1 MEKLKPK
8 HLKWS
13 ITGKKLKFNTTDD
26 ITPTKEIIGQPKAMK
41 AFEFGLSMDS
51 PGYNIFV
58 TGLSGTGKMTTIKT
72 FLDKFAAE
80 KEIPCDLCY
89 VQNFSN
95 KLQPRLIKLKA
106 GKGRI
111 FVSLMERFKKELASS
126 LPNIFESNDYK
137 EGSKKIVSKY
147 SEIEN
152 KLLLEFEKETA
163 KSGFKL
169 VKLEGGA
176 KADIYPLIN
185 NKVYPIDALRNLAAE
200 GKIKEDDLKSILKT
214 REELLDKLQNIYSK
228 IEENQEKLHA
238 ELLKFNKQTV
248 IPVIDKLLSKITA
261 RIGNEIEE
269 YTNDIVNYFENNFY
283 QLLDSI
289 MDGDKENI
297 SQKLEDFSVN
307 LIVDN
312 GNLKGAPIV
321 TEISPSKKNL
331 FGTIDSHISFQKEQV
346 INFMDIRPGSILK
359 ANGGYLVINANDIFQ
374 EGVEAWVKL
383 KRTLKNSLLEIEKAE
398 QSLLHSVSLKPES
411 VPISLK
417 VIILGDE
424 RIYYTL
430 YKMDDEFKKIFK
442 VLSEFSPTID
452 INDKNMED
460 YLKVLKKIIDEENLL
475 LFSRKAMIQVL
486 NESVRLSGD
495 REKFTARFHLVADTM
510 REANFV
516 AKNENSQIVKAEH
529 VENAL
534 KNRTQRYNLFEEEV
548 LEEINKG
555 IIIIDTEGEKIG
567 KINGLSVYD
576 YEFHSFGKPTRI
588 TAQVSLGDRGII
600 NIEREAELSGSIHD
614 KGILILQ
621 GFLQGK
627 YGKDFPIS
635 INASITF
642 EQSYGGVDGDS
653 ASSTEL
659 YVLLSAIGGIPLKQ
673 NIAVTGSINQHGEI
687 QPVGGLNQKIEG
699 FFKVCRER
707 GLTGNQGVIIP
718 HQNIRNLNLCP
729 SVINAVRKGKFHIY
743 AVKSVDEGI
752 EILTG
757 IKAGNIHDP
766 ESVHGIVYKKLKE
779 FADKMKNYN

>member
-1 MEKLKPK
+1 MEKLKAR
-8 HLKWS
+8 HLKWG
-13 ITGKKLKFNTTDD
+13 ITGRKLKFNTTDD
-26 ITPTKEIIGQPKAMK
+26 IKPTKDIIGQPKAMK
-41 AFEFGLSMDS
+41 ALEFGLSMES
-51 PGYNIFV
+51 VGYNIFV

-72 FLDKFAAE
+72 FLDKFAKD
-80 KEIPCDLCY
+80 KETPCDICY

-95 KLQPRLIKLKA
+95 KLQPKVIKLQA
-106 GKGRI
+106 GKGKE
-111 FVSLMERFKKELASS
+111 FVSLMEKFKKELASS
-126 LPNIFESNDYK
+126 LPKIFESNEYK

-152 KLLLEFEKETA
+152 NLLLKFEKETA

-176 KADIYPLIN
+176 KADIYPVIE
-185 NKVYPIDALRNLAAE
+185 NKAYPIDALRKLAAE
-200 GKIKEDDLKSILKT
+200 GKIKEKDLKAILKT

-228 IEENQEKLHA
+228 IEENQEKLHS

-248 IPVIDKLLSKITA
+248 LPVIDKLLAKVVKKI
-261 RIGNEIEE
+261 GKEIED
-269 YTNDIVNYFENNFY
+269 YAKDIKNYFESNFY

-289 MDGDKENI
+289 MDGDKEDL
-297 SQKLEDFSVN
+297 SLKLEDFSVN

-312 GNLKGAPIV
+312 SNLIGAPIV
-321 TEISPSKKNL
+321 TEISPSKQNL
-331 FGTIDSHISFQKEQV
+331 FGTIDSHISFKKEQV
-346 INFMDIRPGSILK
+346 VNFMDIRAGSILK

-374 EGVEAWVKL
+374 EGVDVWIKL

-398 QSLLHSVSLKPES
+398 QSLFHSISIKPE
-411 VPISLK
+411 PIPVSLK

-424 RIYYTL
+424 KIYYTL

-442 VLSEFSPTID
+442 VLSEFSPTIE
-452 INDKNMED
+452 INDKNLND
-460 YLKVLKKIIDEENLL
+460 YLKVLKKIIDEEKLL
-475 LFSRKAMIQVL
+475 PFNREAIVQIL

-510 REANFV
+510 REANFI
-516 AKNENSQIVKAEH
+516 AKSENSQIVKAKH
-529 VENAL
+529 VEQAL
-534 KNRTQRYNLFEEEV
+534 FNRIQRYNLFEEEV

-555 IIIIDTEGEKIG
+555 IIMVDTEGEKIG
-567 KINGLSVYD
+567 VINGLSVYD

-614 KGILILQ
+614 KGVLILQ

-659 YVLLSAIGGIPLKQ
+659 YVLLSAIGEIPLKQ
-673 NIAVTGSINQHGEI
+673 SIAVTGSINQHGEI

-707 GLTGNQGVIIP
+707 GLTGEQGVIIP
-718 HQNIRNLNLCP
+718 YQNIRNLNLCP
-729 SVINAVRKGKFHIY
+729 SVINAVKKGKFHIY
-743 AVKSVDEGI
+743 AIKTIDEGI

-757 IKAGNIHDP
+757 LKAGNINDP
-766 ESVHGIVYKKLKE
+766 HSVHGIVYKKLKE
-779 FADKMKNYN
+779 FAEKMKNYN

>member
-1 MEKLKPK
+1 MEKLKAR
-8 HLKWS
+8 HLKWG
-13 ITGKKLKFNTTDD
+13 ITGRKLKFNTTED
-26 ITPTKEIIGQPKAMK
+26 IKPTKDIIGQPKAMK
-41 AFEFGLSMDS
+41 ALEFGLSMES
-51 PGYNIFV
+51 VGYNIFV

-72 FLDKFAAE
+72 FLDKFAKD
-80 KEIPCDLCY
+80 KETPCDICY

-95 KLQPRLIKLKA
+95 KLQPKVIKLQA
-106 GKGRI
+106 GKGKE
-111 FVSLMERFKKELASS
+111 FVSLMEKFKKELASS
-126 LPNIFESNDYK
+126 LPKIFESNEYK
-137 EGSKKIVSKY
+137 EGSKRIVSKY

-152 KLLLEFEKETA
+152 NLLLKFEKETA

-169 VKLEGGA
+169 VKLEDGT
-176 KADIYPLIN
+176 KADIYPVIE
-185 NKVYPIDALRNLAAE
+185 NKAYPIDALRKLAAE
-200 GKIKEDDLKSILKT
+200 GKIKEKDLKAILKT

-228 IEENQEKLHA
+228 IEENQEKLHS

-248 IPVIDKLLSKITA
+248 LPIIDKLLSKVVKK
-261 RIGNEIEE
+261 IGKEIED
-269 YTNDIVNYFENNFY
+269 YAKDIRNYFETNFY

-289 MDGDKENI
+289 MDGDKEDL
-297 SQKLEDFSVN
+297 SLKLEDFSVN

-312 GNLKGAPIV
+312 SNLTGAPIV
-321 TEISPSKKNL
+321 TEISPSKQNL
-331 FGTIDSHISFQKEQV
+331 FGTIDSHISFKKEQV
-346 INFMDIRPGSILK
+346 VNFMDIRAGSILK

-374 EGVEAWVKL
+374 EGVDVWIKL

-398 QSLLHSVSLKPES
+398 QSLFHSVSIKPE
-411 VPISLK
+411 PIPVSLK

-424 RIYYTL
+424 KIYYTL

-442 VLSEFSPTID
+442 VLSEFSPTIE
-452 INDKNMED
+452 INDKNLND
-460 YLKVLKKIIDEENLL
+460 YLKVLKKIIDEEKLL
-475 LFSRKAMIQVL
+475 PFNREAIVQIL

-510 REANFV
+510 READFI
-516 AKNENSQIVKAEH
+516 AKSENSQIVKAKH
-529 VENAL
+529 VEQAL
-534 KNRTQRYNLFEEEV
+534 FNRIQRYNLFEEEV

-555 IIIIDTEGEKIG
+555 IIMVDTEGEKIG
-567 KINGLSVYD
+567 VINGLSVYD

-614 KGILILQ
+614 KGVLILQ

-659 YVLLSAIGGIPLKQ
+659 YVLLSAIGEIPLKQ
-673 NIAVTGSINQHGEI
+673 SIAVTGSINQHGEI

-718 HQNIRNLNLCP
+718 YQNIRNLNLCP
-729 SVINAVRKGKFHIY
+729 SVINAVKKGKFHIY
-743 AVKSVDEGI
+743 AIKTIDEGI

-757 IKAGNIHDP
+757 IKAGNINDP
-766 ESVHGIVYKKLKE
+766 HSVHGIVYKKLKE
-779 FADKMKNYN
+779 FAEKMKNYN

>member
-1 MEKLKPK
+1 MEKLTPRY
-8 HLKWS
+8 LKWGIS
-13 ITGKKLKFNTTDD
+13 SKKLKFETTED
-26 ITPTKEIIGQPKAMK
+26 ITPTKEIIGQSKAMK

-72 FLDKFAAE
+72 FLDKFARE
-80 KEIPCDLCY
+80 KETPCDICY
-89 VQNFSN
+89 VQNFKN
-95 KLQPRLIKLKA
+95 RLQPKLIKLKA
-106 GKGRI
+106 GKGKL
-111 FVSLMERFKKELASS
+111 FVSQMEKFKKELSET
-126 LPNIFESNDYK
+126 LPKIFESTNYK

-147 SEIEN
+147 NEVEN
-152 KLLLEFEKETA
+152 NLLLEFEKETA
-163 KSGFKL
+163 KKGFKF
-169 VKLEGGA
+169 VKLEGGT
-176 KADIYPLIN
+176 KADIYPIIN
-185 NKVYPIDALRNLAAE
+185 NKVYPIDTLRNLVAE
-200 GKIKEDDLKSILKT
+200 GKLKEKELKEILKA

-238 ELLKFNKQTV
+238 ELLSYNKQSV
-248 IPVIDKLLSKITA
+248 IPTIEKLLKKVVA
-261 RIGNEIEE
+261 NVGKEIEAYARE
-269 YTNDIVNYFENNFY
+269 ILSYFENNFY
-283 QLLDSI
+283 QVLDAI
-289 MDGDKENI
+289 MEGDKENL
-297 SQKLEDFSVN
+297 SLKLEDFSVN

-312 GNLKGAPIV
+312 SGLKGAPIV
-321 TEISPSKKNL
+321 TEISPSKQNL
-331 FGTIDSHISFQKEQV
+331 FGTIDSHISFKKEQV
-346 INFMDIRPGSILK
+346 VNFMDIRPGSILK

-374 EGVEAWVKL
+374 EGVDAWIKL
-383 KRTLKNSLLEIEKAE
+383 KRTLKNSLLEIEKVE
-398 QSLLHSVSLKPES
+398 QTILQTVSLKPEP

-424 RIYYTL
+424 KIYYTL

-442 VLSEFSPTID
+442 VLSEFSPTIE
-452 INDKNMED
+452 INDKNLND

-475 LFSRKAMIQVL
+475 PFDKKAILQIL

-516 AKNENSQIVKAEH
+516 AKRENSRIVKAKH
-529 VENAL
+529 VERAIL
-534 KNRTQRYNLFEEEV
+534 NRINRYNLFEEEI

-555 IIIIDTEGEKIG
+555 IIMVDTEGKKVG
-567 KINGLSVYD
+567 VINGLSVYD

-600 NIEREAELSGSIHD
+600 NIERESELSGSIHD
-614 KGILILQ
+614 KGVLILQ
-621 GFLQGK
+621 GYLQGK
-627 YGKDFPIS
+627 YGKNFPLS

-659 YVLLSAIGGIPLKQ
+659 YVLLSAIGEIPLKQ

-687 QPVGGLNQKIEG
+687 QPVGGINQKIEG

-707 GLTGNQGVIIP
+707 GLTGDQGVIIP
-718 HQNIRNLNLCP
+718 YQNIRNLNLCP
-729 SVINAVRKGKFHIY
+729 SVINAVKKGKFHIY
-743 AVKSVDEGI
+743 AIKTVDEGI

-757 IKAGNIHDP
+757 LKAGDISNP
-766 ESVHGIVYKKLKE
+766 KSVHGMIYARLKE
-779 FADKMKNYN
+779 FAEKMKNYS

>member
-1 MEKLKPK
+1 MEKLKAR
-8 HLKWS
+8 HLKWG
-13 ITGKKLKFNTTDD
+13 ITGRKLKFNTTDD
-26 ITPTKEIIGQPKAMK
+26 IKPTKDIIGQPKAMK
-41 AFEFGLSMDS
+41 ALEFGLSMES
-51 PGYNIFV
+51 VGYNIFV

-72 FLDKFAAE
+72 FLDKFAKD
-80 KEIPCDLCY
+80 KETPCDICY

-95 KLQPRLIKLKA
+95 KLQPKVIKLQA
-106 GKGRI
+106 GKGKE
-111 FVSLMERFKKELASS
+111 FVSLMEKFKKELASS
-126 LPNIFESNDYK
+126 LPKIFESNEYK
-137 EGSKKIVSKY
+137 EGSKRIVSKY

-152 KLLLEFEKETA
+152 NLLLEFEKETA

-176 KADIYPLIN
+176 KADIYPVIE
-185 NKVYPIDALRNLAAE
+185 NKAYPIDALRKLAAE
-200 GKIKEDDLKSILKT
+200 GKIKEKDLKAILKT

-228 IEENQEKLHA
+228 IEENQEKLHS

-248 IPVIDKLLSKITA
+248 LPVIDKLLSKVVKK
-261 RIGNEIEE
+261 IGKEIED
-269 YTNDIVNYFENNFY
+269 YAKDIRNYFDTNFY

-289 MDGDKENI
+289 MDGDKEDL
-297 SQKLEDFSVN
+297 SLKLEDFSVN

-312 GNLKGAPIV
+312 SNLIGAPIV
-321 TEISPSKKNL
+321 TEISPSKQNL
-331 FGTIDSHISFQKEQV
+331 FGTIDSHISFEREQV
-346 INFMDIRPGSILK
+346 VNFMDIRAGSILK

-374 EGVEAWVKL
+374 EGVDVWIKL

-398 QSLLHSVSLKPES
+398 QSLFHSISIKPE
-411 VPISLK
+411 PIPVSLK

-424 RIYYTL
+424 KIYYTL
-430 YKMDDEFKKIFK
+430 YKMDDVFKKIFK
-442 VLSEFSPTID
+442 VLSEFSPTIE
-452 INDKNMED
+452 INDKNLND
-460 YLKVLKKIIDEENLL
+460 YLKVLKKIIDEEKLL
-475 LFSRKAMIQVL
+475 PFNREAIVQIL

-510 REANFV
+510 READFI
-516 AKNENSQIVKAEH
+516 AKSENSQIVKAKH
-529 VENAL
+529 VEQAL
-534 KNRTQRYNLFEEEV
+534 FNRIQRYNLFEEEV

-555 IIIIDTEGEKIG
+555 IIMVDTEGEKVG
-567 KINGLSVYD
+567 VINGLSVYD

-614 KGILILQ
+614 KGVLILQ

-659 YVLLSAIGGIPLKQ
+659 YVLLSAIGEIPLKQ
-673 NIAVTGSINQHGEI
+673 SIAVTGSINQHGEI

-718 HQNIRNLNLCP
+718 YQNIRNLNLCP
-729 SVINAVRKGKFHIY
+729 SVINAVKKGKFHIY
-743 AVKSVDEGI
+743 AIKTIDEGI
-752 EILTG
+752 EVLTG
-757 IKAGNIHDP
+757 LKAGNINDP
-766 ESVHGIVYKKLKE
+766 HSVHGIVYKKLKE
-779 FADKMKNYN
+779 FAEKMKNYN

>member
-1 MEKLKPK
+1 MEKLKAR
-8 HLKWS
+8 HLKWG
-13 ITGKKLKFNTTDD
+13 ITGRKLKFNTTED
-26 ITPTKEIIGQPKAMK
+26 IKPTKDIIGQPKAMK
-41 AFEFGLSMDS
+41 ALEFGLSMES
-51 PGYNIFV
+51 VGYNIFV

-72 FLDKFAAE
+72 FLDKFAKD
-80 KEIPCDLCY
+80 KETPCDICY

-95 KLQPRLIKLKA
+95 KLQPKVIKLQA
-106 GKGRI
+106 GKGRE
-111 FVSLMERFKKELASS
+111 FVSLMEKFKKELASS
-126 LPNIFESNDYK
+126 LPKIFESNEYK
-137 EGSKKIVSKY
+137 EGSKRIVSKY

-152 KLLLEFEKETA
+152 NLLLKFEKETA

-169 VKLEGGA
+169 VKLEDGT
-176 KADIYPLIN
+176 KADIYPVIE
-185 NKVYPIDALRNLAAE
+185 NKTFPIDALRKLAAE
-200 GKIKEDDLKSILKT
+200 GKIKEKDLKAILKT
-214 REELLDKLQNIYSK
+214 REELLDKLQNIYAK
-228 IEENQEKLHA
+228 IEENQEKLHS

-248 IPVIDKLLSKITA
+248 LPVIDKLLSKVVKK
-261 RIGNEIEE
+261 IGKEIED
-269 YTNDIVNYFENNFY
+269 YAKDIRNYFETNFY

-289 MDGDKENI
+289 MDGDKEDL
-297 SQKLEDFSVN
+297 SLKLEDFSVN

-312 GNLKGAPIV
+312 SNLMGAPIV
-321 TEISPSKKNL
+321 TEISPSKQNL
-331 FGTIDSHISFQKEQV
+331 FGTIDSHISFKKEQV
-346 INFMDIRPGSILK
+346 VNFMDIRAGSILK

-374 EGVEAWVKL
+374 EGVDVWIKL

-398 QSLLHSVSLKPES
+398 QSLFHSVSIKPE
-411 VPISLK
+411 PIPVSLK

-424 RIYYTL
+424 KIYYTL

-442 VLSEFSPTID
+442 VLSEFSPTIE
-452 INDKNMED
+452 INDKNLND
-460 YLKVLKKIIDEENLL
+460 YLKVLKKIIDEEKLL
-475 LFSRKAMIQVL
+475 PFNRDAIVQIL

-510 REANFV
+510 REANFI
-516 AKNENSQIVKAEH
+516 AKSENSQIVKAKH
-529 VENAL
+529 VGQAL
-534 KNRTQRYNLFEEEV
+534 FNRIQRYNLFEEEV

-555 IIIIDTEGEKIG
+555 IIMVDTEGEKVG
-567 KINGLSVYD
+567 VINGLSVYD

-614 KGILILQ
+614 KGVLILQ

-659 YVLLSAIGGIPLKQ
+659 YVLLSAIGEIPLKQ
-673 NIAVTGSINQHGEI
+673 SIAVTGSINQHGEI

-718 HQNIRNLNLCP
+718 YQNIRNLNLCP
-729 SVINAVRKGKFHIY
+729 SVINAVKKGKFHIY
-743 AVKSVDEGI
+743 AIKTIDEGI

-757 IKAGNIHDP
+757 IKAGNINNP
-766 ESVHGIVYKKLKE
+766 RSVHGIVYKKLKE
-779 FADKMKNYN
+779 FAEKMKNYN

>member
-1 MEKLKPK
+1 MEKLKAR
-8 HLKWS
+8 HLKWG
-13 ITGKKLKFNTTDD
+13 ITGRKLKFNTTDD
-26 ITPTKEIIGQPKAMK
+26 IKPTKDIIGQPKAMK
-41 AFEFGLSMDS
+41 ALEFGLSMES
-51 PGYNIFV
+51 VGYNIFV

-72 FLDKFAAE
+72 FLDKFAKD
-80 KEIPCDLCY
+80 KETPCDICY

-95 KLQPRLIKLKA
+95 KLQPKVIKLQA
-106 GKGRI
+106 GKGKE
-111 FVSLMERFKKELASS
+111 FVSLMEKFKKELASS
-126 LPNIFESNDYK
+126 LPKIFESNEYK

-147 SEIEN
+147 NEIEN
-152 KLLLEFEKETA
+152 NLLLEFEKDTA

-176 KADIYPLIN
+176 KADIYPVIE
-185 NKVYPIDALRNLAAE
+185 NKAYPIDALRKLAAE
-200 GKIKEDDLKSILKT
+200 GKIKEKDLKAILKT

-228 IEENQEKLHA
+228 IEENQEKLHS

-248 IPVIDKLLSKITA
+248 LPVIDKLLAKVVKKI
-261 RIGNEIEE
+261 GKEIED
-269 YTNDIVNYFENNFY
+269 YAKDIKNYFESNFY

-289 MDGDKENI
+289 MDGDKEDL
-297 SQKLEDFSVN
+297 SLKLEDFSVN

-312 GNLKGAPIV
+312 SNLIGAPIV
-321 TEISPSKKNL
+321 TEISPSKQNL
-331 FGTIDSHISFQKEQV
+331 FGTIDSHISFKKEQV
-346 INFMDIRPGSILK
+346 VNFMDIRAGSILK

-374 EGVEAWVKL
+374 EGVDVWIKL

-398 QSLLHSVSLKPES
+398 QSLFHSISIKPE
-411 VPISLK
+411 PIPVSLK

-424 RIYYTL
+424 KIYYTL

-442 VLSEFSPTID
+442 VLSEFSPTIE
-452 INDKNMED
+452 INDKNLND
-460 YLKVLKKIIDEENLL
+460 YLKVLKKIIDEEKLL
-475 LFSRKAMIQVL
+475 PFNREAIVQIL

-510 REANFV
+510 REANFI
-516 AKNENSQIVKAEH
+516 AKSENSQIVKAKH
-529 VENAL
+529 VEQAL
-534 KNRTQRYNLFEEEV
+534 FNRIQRYNLFEEEV

-555 IIIIDTEGEKIG
+555 IIMVDTEGEKIG
-567 KINGLSVYD
+567 VINGLSVYD

-614 KGILILQ
+614 KGVLILQ

-659 YVLLSAIGGIPLKQ
+659 YVLLSAIGEIPLKQ
-673 NIAVTGSINQHGEI
+673 SIAVTGSINQHGEI

-707 GLTGNQGVIIP
+707 GLTGEQGVIIP
-718 HQNIRNLNLCP
+718 YQNIRNLNLCP
-729 SVINAVRKGKFHIY
+729 SVINAVKKGKFHIY
-743 AVKSVDEGI
+743 AIKTIDEGI

-757 IKAGNIHDP
+757 LKAGNINNPH
-766 ESVHGIVYKKLKE
+766 SVHGIVYKKLKE
-779 FADKMKNYN
+779 FAEKMKNYN